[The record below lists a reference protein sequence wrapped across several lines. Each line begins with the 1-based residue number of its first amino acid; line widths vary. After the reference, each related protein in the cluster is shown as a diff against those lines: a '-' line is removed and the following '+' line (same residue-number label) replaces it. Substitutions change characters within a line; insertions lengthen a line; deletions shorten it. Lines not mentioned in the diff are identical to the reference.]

1 MERLLVDIRIPT
13 QVCLQM
19 WGVTVPERW
28 GDPCSSMRKCGH
40 TWPQEGGV
48 GSWAPQSSMALQ
60 S

>member
-1 MERLLVDIRIPT
+1 MDIRIPT

-28 GDPCSSMRKCGH
+28 GGPCSSMRKCGY
-40 TWPQEGGV
+40 TWPQVGGV
-48 GSWAPQSSMALQ
+48 GCWAPQSSMALQ